1 MTRLDSRIRSFV
13 AMAVVAALVGLGAA
27 AGWEAVRAQ
36 GHSHTHS
43 PGAAD
48 PGGWY
53 KRLSPDARAAAIE
66 RQLRGFETTMAEVA
80 YRYTEMYFGGID
92 GNWEYAA
99 HMAHELGNAIS
110 VGLER
115 RPQYRKNADT
125 LFLKGPYPQVMDAI
139 KAKDLAAVQ
148 AADRGHARGVHGL
161 PRGGAAR
168 VHQDRG
174 AHRAA
179 ESGGEQLARRDDPT
193 PHPALSPEGRGG

>member
-1 MTRLDSRIRSFV
+1 MTRPDSRIRSFLV
-13 AMAVVAALVGLGAA
+13 MAVAALLGLGAA

-36 GHSHTHS
+36 GHSHSHS
-43 PGAAD
+43 PGTAN

-66 RQLRGFETTMAEVA
+66 RQFRGFETTMAEVS

-99 HMAHELGNAIS
+99 HMAHEMGNAIT

-115 RPQYRKNADT
+115 RPQHRKNADA

-139 KAKDLAAVQ
+139 KAKDLALFKQ
-148 AADRGHARGVHGL
+148 RIETM
-161 PRGGAAR
+161 
-168 VHQDRG
+168 
-174 AHRAA
+174 RAA
-179 ESGGEQLARRDDPT
+179 CTACHAAEAHPFIKIGVPTVRRNPVVND
-193 PHPALSPEGRGG
+193 